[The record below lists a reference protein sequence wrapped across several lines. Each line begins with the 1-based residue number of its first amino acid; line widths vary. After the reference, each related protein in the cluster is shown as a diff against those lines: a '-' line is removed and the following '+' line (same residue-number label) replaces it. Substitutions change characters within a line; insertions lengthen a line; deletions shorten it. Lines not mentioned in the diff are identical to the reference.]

1 VRENSVSRKRIINVL
16 LKEWQFLFT
25 DINTVLLV
33 TALPLLIIGQLI
45 LYIWLAVNFGGES
58 AVSIS
63 VFQNALAKLQQAIPG
78 VASLSGVEQFQV
90 LLLNQFSF
98 YMLLI
103 PVMISVII
111 ATFSIVDEKLSGS
124 LEALLAT
131 PVKTWELLLG
141 KALAGAIPSLI
152 VTWICSGI
160 FLLLI
165 RVMGWGYLLDMVLTP
180 VWFISLFLFTP
191 AVTVLSFLLGIIG
204 SSRAKDSKAAQNL
217 SVLVILLVLALV
229 ILQITGIIWFTTISA
244 LLLVVGLVLVDSVV
258 LRVAVRLFQ
267 RESIV
272 VRWR

>member
-1 VRENSVSRKRIINVL
+1 VSRKRIFNIL

-25 DINTVLLV
+25 DTNTTLLV
-33 TALPLLIIGQLI
+33 TLIPLLIIGQLI
-45 LYIWLAVNFGGES
+45 LYVWLAVNFAGES
-58 AVSIS
+58 ALNTSI
-63 VFQNALAKLQQAIPG
+63 FQNSLANLQRATPEVAL
-78 VASLSGVEQFQV
+78 LSGGEQFQV
-90 LLLNQFSF
+90 LLLSQFIF
-98 YMLLI
+98 FLLII
-103 PVMISVII
+103 PVMISVSV

-160 FLLLI
+160 FILI
-165 RVMGWGYLLDMVLTP
+165 VQAMGWGNLLGMVMTP

-191 AVTVLSFLLGIIG
+191 AVTILSFLLGVIG
-204 SSRAKDSKAAQNL
+204 SSKAKDAKGAQNL
-217 SVLVILLVLALV
+217 VILVIVPVLAL
-229 ILQITGIIWFTTISA
+229 IAIQITGIIWFTTVSA
-244 LLLVVGLVLVDSVV
+244 IVLAFGIVLADLIV
-258 LRVAVRLFQ
+258 LRIAVQLFQ

>member
-1 VRENSVSRKRIINVL
+1 VSRKRIVNIL

-25 DINTVLLV
+25 DVNSTLLV
-33 TALPLLIIGQLI
+33 TLLPLLIIGQLVF
-45 LYIWLAVNFGGES
+45 YIWLAVNFAGES
-58 AVSIS
+58 ALNVSI
-63 VFQNALAKLQQAIPG
+63 FQNALANLQRATPE
-78 VASLSGVEQFQV
+78 VALLSGGERFQV
-90 LLLNQFSF
+90 LLLSQFSF

-103 PVMISVII
+103 PVMISVSV

-160 FLLLI
+160 FLLVVK
-165 RVMGWGYLLDMVLTP
+165 VMGWGYLLEMVMTP

-191 AVTVLSFLLGIIG
+191 AVTILSFLLGVIG
-204 SSRAKDSKAAQNL
+204 SSRAKDAKGAQNL
-217 SVLVILLVLALV
+217 VLLVVLPVLAL
-229 ILQITGIIWFTTISA
+229 IALQITGIIWFNTFSSFILAFSIA
-244 LLLVVGLVLVDSVV
+244 LVDLIV
-258 LRVAVRLFQ
+258 LRIAVRLFQ

>member
-1 VRENSVSRKRIINVL
+1 MSRKRIINVL

-58 AVSIS
+58 AVNISI
-63 VFQNALAKLQQAIPG
+63 FQNALAKLQQAIPG
-78 VASLSGVEQFQV
+78 VALLSGVEQFQV

-103 PVMISVII
+103 PVMISVSI

-152 VTWICSGI
+152 VTWVCSGI
-160 FLLLI
+160 FLLVI
-165 RVMGWGYLLDMVLTP
+165 RVMGWGYLLDLVLTP

-191 AVTVLSFLLGIIG
+191 TLTVLSFLLGIIG
-204 SSRAKDSKAAQNL
+204 SSRAKDAKAAQNL
-217 SVLVILLVLALV
+217 SVIVILPVLAVV
-229 ILQITGIIWFTTISA
+229 ILQITGIIWFTTVSA
-244 LLLVVGLVLVDSVV
+244 LLLVVGLVLVDFFV

>member
-1 VRENSVSRKRIINVL
+1 MGRKRIVNIL

-25 DINTVLLV
+25 DINTTLLV
-33 TALPLLIIGQLI
+33 TILPLLIIGQLI
-45 LYIWLAVNFGGES
+45 LCIWLAVNFAGES
-58 AVSIS
+58 ALNITI
-63 VFQNALAKLQQAIPG
+63 FQNALANLQRATPE
-78 VASLSGVEQFQV
+78 VALLSGGERFQV
-90 LLLNQFSF
+90 LLLSQFSF

-103 PVMISVII
+103 PVMISVSV

-141 KALAGAIPSLI
+141 KTLAGAIPSLI

-160 FLLLI
+160 FLLAV
-165 RVMGWGYLLDMVLTP
+165 RAMGWGYLLDMVMTP

-191 AVTVLSFLLGIIG
+191 AVTILSFLLGVIG
-204 SSRAKDSKAAQNL
+204 SSRAKDAKGAQNL
-217 SVLVILLVLALV
+217 VLLVVLPVLAL
-229 ILQITGIIWFTTISA
+229 IALQISGIIWFTAFSA
-244 LLLVVGLVLVDSVV
+244 LIMAFGIGVVDYFV
-258 LRVAVRLFQ
+258 LRVAVQLFQ

>member
-1 VRENSVSRKRIINVL
+1 MSRKRIVNIL

-25 DINTVLLV
+25 DINTTLLV
-33 TALPLLIIGQLI
+33 TLLPLLIVGQLI
-45 LYIWLAVNFGGES
+45 LYVWLAVNFASES
-58 AVSIS
+58 ALNISI
-63 VFQNALAKLQQAIPG
+63 FQNALANLQRATPE
-78 VASLSGVEQFQV
+78 VALLSGGERFQV
-90 LLLNQFSF
+90 LLLSQFSF
-98 YMLLI
+98 FMLLI
-103 PVMISVII
+103 PVMISVNV

-160 FLLLI
+160 FLLVV
-165 RVMGWGYLLDMVLTP
+165 RAMGWGYLLDMVMTP

-191 AVTVLSFLLGIIG
+191 AITVLSFLLGIIG
-204 SSRAKDSKAAQNL
+204 SSRAKDAKGAQNL
-217 SVLVILLVLALV
+217 VVLVIVPVLAL
-229 ILQITGIIWFTTISA
+229 IAIQITGIIWFTTVSA
-244 LLLVVGLVLVDSVV
+244 FILAFSIVLVDLIV
-258 LRVAVRLFQ
+258 LRIAVQLFR

>member
-1 VRENSVSRKRIINVL
+1 MRKKNMSRKHIVNIL

-25 DINTVLLV
+25 DINTTLLV
-33 TALPLLIIGQLI
+33 TLLPLLIIGQLI
-45 LYIWLAVNFGGES
+45 FYVWLAVNFASES
-58 AVSIS
+58 ALNVEII
-63 VFQNALAKLQQAIPG
+63 QNAMANLQRATPI
-78 VASLSGVEQFQV
+78 VASLSRGEQFQV
-90 LLLNQFSF
+90 LLLSQFTF
-98 YMLLI
+98 FMLLI
-103 PVMISVII
+103 PVMISVSV

-160 FLLLI
+160 FLLVVI
-165 RVMGWGYLLDMVLTP
+165 AMGWGYLLNMVLTP

-191 AVTVLSFLLGIIG
+191 AITILSFLLGVIG
-204 SSRAKDSKAAQNL
+204 SSKAKDAKGAQNL
-217 SVLVILLVLALV
+217 VALVVVPLLILIVVQITGIVWFTAISALVLALGIFMV
-229 ILQITGIIWFTTISA
+229 DFIILRI
-244 LLLVVGLVLVDSVV
+244 
-258 LRVAVRLFQ
+258 AVRLFQ

>member
-1 VRENSVSRKRIINVL
+1 MSRKRIINIL
-16 LKEWQFLFT
+16 FKEWKFLFT
-25 DINTVLLV
+25 DINNTLLI
-33 TALPLLIIGQLI
+33 TLLPLLIIGQLI
-45 LYIWLAVNFGGES
+45 LYIWLIVRFASES
-58 AVSIS
+58 ALTISI
-63 VFQNALAKLQQAIPG
+63 FQNALANIQKATPE
-78 VASLSGVEQFQV
+78 VALLSGGEQFQV
-90 LLLNQFSF
+90 LLLSQFTF

-103 PVMISVII
+103 PVLISVSV

-160 FLLLI
+160 FLLI
-165 RVMGWGYLLDMVLTP
+165 VMAMGWGYLIAMVMTP

-204 SSRAKDSKAAQNL
+204 SSRAKDAKGAQNL
-217 SVLVILLVLALV
+217 VILVILPVLAL
-229 ILQITGIIWFTTISA
+229 IAIQITGVIWFTTVSA
-244 LLLVVGLVLVDSVV
+244 LILALGIVLVDVIV
-258 LRVAVRLFQ
+258 LRIAVRLFQ

-272 VRWR
+272 SRWR